1 MPALKRD
8 YHKYYSKY
16 DVSYSYE
23 KGYNGFDK
31 IFFNGDYSECILK
44 CFDPMNKKQFEKF
57 VSEYE
62 KNRRRVKNE
71 QIN

>member
-1 MPALKRD
+1 MPALKRN

-23 KGYNGFDK
+23 KGYNGFDM
-31 IFFNGDYSECILK
+31 IYFSGDYTSLILK
-44 CFDPMNKKQFEKF
+44 VFDPMNKKQFEKY

-62 KNRRRVKNE
+62 KGRKK
-71 QIN
+71 